1 MKASFLL
8 PLLALLLTG
17 CLELEQTLRFNSD
30 STLTVTYVYR
40 FDREQE
46 KVLREMLAQRHRDGT
61 LPPTALTF
69 LDKQATQS
77 AYARHDI
84 DLRLYSREVKGT
96 QVEITV
102 IALSRTPETH
112 LNDQLF
118 GSFRFTRQDSISRL
132 EAVWPEGSASIP
144 PNPRLAPLCQNIS
157 VKCTVLTDGKIRSTS
172 GTVTESRQVSWQFSL
187 EQILQQPKIFVESR

>member
-40 FDREQE
+40 FEREQE
-46 KVLREMLAQRHRDGT
+46 KLLREMLAQRHRDGT

-77 AYARHDI
+77 AYALHGI
-84 DLRLYSREVKGT
+84 ELRLYSREVKGT

-102 IALSRTPETH
+102 IALSRSPEKH
-112 LNDQLF
+112 LNDQVF
-118 GSFRFTRQDSISRL
+118 GSFRFSRQDSISRL
-132 EAVWPEGSASIP
+132 EAVWPEGNAPISP
-144 PNPRLAPLCQNIS
+144 PPRLAPLYRNFA
-157 VKCTVLTDGKIRSTS
+157 VKCTVLTDGKVRSTS
-172 GTVTESRQVSWQFSL
+172 GTVAESRQVNWQFSL
-187 EQILQQPKIFVESR
+187 DQLLQQPKIFVEWR